1 MAPINRASAVANGF
15 PRLNSVMTDSPES
28 LPSLIT
34 AANVGVSFSGRA
46 VLQGINL
53 EVKPNKVVSLIGPNG
68 AGKTTL
74 VRVLL
79 GLVAATQGSVISQ
92 PGLSVGYM
100 PQRISLHPTLP
111 LTVLRFLSLSKVG
124 TEAAIRAALEL
135 LKIEHLR
142 EQQIA
147 TVSGGEL
154 QRILLARALLGNPKL
169 LILDEP
175 AQGVDLA
182 GQAELYQLI
191 GQIRDQ
197 NGCGVLMISHDLH
210 LVMSATDEVVCLNHH
225 VCCHGKPEQ
234 VSNDPAFLELFGASV
249 SDGLAVYTHHHN
261 HEHDISGHIKLP
273 KQ

>member
-1 MAPINRASAVANGF
+1 
-15 PRLNSVMTDSPES
+15 MTDSPES

-53 EVKPNKVVSLIGPNG
+53 EVEPNKVVSLIGPNG

-92 PGLSVGYM
+92 PELRVGYM

-124 TEAAIRAALEL
+124 TKAAIRAALEL

-147 TVSGGEL
+147 AVSGGEL
-154 QRILLARALLGNPKL
+154 QRILLARALLGNP
-169 LILDEP
+169 
-175 AQGVDLA
+175 
-182 GQAELYQLI
+182 
-191 GQIRDQ
+191 
-197 NGCGVLMISHDLH
+197 
-210 LVMSATDEVVCLNHH
+210 
-225 VCCHGKPEQ
+225 
-234 VSNDPAFLELFGASV
+234 
-249 SDGLAVYTHHHN
+249 
-261 HEHDISGHIKLP
+261 
-273 KQ
+273 

>member
-1 MAPINRASAVANGF
+1 MTPELPNILISAKDLYLKA
-15 PRLNSVMTDSPES
+15 
-28 LPSLIT
+28 
-34 AANVGVSFSGRA
+34 GRHDLVEA
-46 VLQGINL
+46 LSL
-53 EVKPNKVVSLIGPNG
+53 EVSEGEIVSVIGPNG

-79 GLVAATQGSVISQ
+79 GLVAATQGYVISQ
-92 PGLSVGYM
+92 PGLSVGYV

>member
-1 MAPINRASAVANGF
+1 
-15 PRLNSVMTDSPES
+15 MTDSPES

-53 EVKPNKVVSLIGPNG
+53 EVMPNKVVSLIGPNG

-79 GLVAATQGSVISQ
+79 GLVPATQGSVISQ
-92 PGLSVGYM
+92 AGLSVGYM

-124 TEAAIRAALEL
+124 TEAAIDAALEL
-135 LKIEHLR
+135 LNIEHLR
-142 EQQIA
+142 KQQIA

-154 QRILLARALLGNPKL
+154 QRILLARALLGNPQL

-191 GQIRDQ
+191 GEIRDQ

-261 HEHDISGHIKLP
+261 HEHDISGHVKTP
-273 KQ
+273 

>member
-1 MAPINRASAVANGF
+1 
-15 PRLNSVMTDSPES
+15 MTDSPES

-53 EVKPNKVVSLIGPNG
+53 EVKPTKVVSLIGPNG

-79 GLVAATQGSVISQ
+79 GLVAATQGSVISR

-111 LTVLRFLSLSKVG
+111 LTVQRFLSLSKVG

-197 NGCGVLMISHDLH
+197 NDCGVLMISHDLH

-234 VSNDPAFLELFGASV
+234 VSNDPAFLELFGDSV